1 MGNQILITGIGGP
14 AGKSALT
21 YFKGK
26 GATITGTDVRE
37 VDLKAD
43 TFHIV
48 PMATGPAYQ
57 PALLDIIKK
66 ERPSLFIP
74 TVTEELSAVARLK
87 GEIEGLGCLVYI
99 SPPEA
104 VDIANDKFRTA
115 EFMKKNGISVP
126 VTFNGKSPRELVIK
140 ELGLPLLAKPNFG
153 RGGRGVVV
161 YRSAEEVYSEKREG
175 LIFQEFVPGD
185 EFDVNLFIDKGG
197 EPKAAVALK
206 KTILK
211 EGIVGNAL
219 GVERVKKD
227 DIIEIC
233 KRASR
238 LLGLEGPLDFDIRL
252 RNNGEPA
259 LLEINARLGGNS
271 LFAEEVLDGLMN
283 SWKRRI
289 A

>member
-26 GATITGTDVRE
+26 GCTVTGTDVRE
-37 VDLKAD
+37 VDLKPD
-43 TFHIV
+43 SFRIV
-48 PMATGPAYQ
+48 PMASDASFSE
-57 PALLDIIKK
+57 ALLGLIKK
-66 ERPSLFIP
+66 ERPTLFVP
-74 TVTEELSAVARLK
+74 TVTEELSLVARLK
-87 GEIEGLGCLVYI
+87 PEIESLGCLVYI

-115 EFMKKNGISVP
+115 VFMKKNGIPVP
-126 VTFNGKSPRELVIK
+126 VTFDGKSPKDLLIQ
-140 ELGLPLLAKPNFG
+140 ELGLPFLAKPNFS

-161 YRSAEEVYSEKREG
+161 YRTREEVLSDRREG
-175 LIFQEFVPGD
+175 LVFQEFVPG
-185 EFDVNLFIDKGG
+185 EEYDVNLFADRGG
-197 EPKAAVALK
+197 EIKASVALK

-219 GVERVKKD
+219 GVQRVEKD
-227 DIIEIC
+227 DIIELC
-233 KRASR
+233 KKASR
-238 LLGLEGPLDFDIRL
+238 LLFLEGPLDFDIRM
-252 RNNGEPA
+252 RADGSPA

-271 LFAEEVLDGLMN
+271 LFAPEVLDGLMN
-283 SWKRRI
+283 SWKGRT